1 MLSDSGKVKDPVCE
15 MWAVPEQNAVN
26 CLGMRFAFCSQQC
39 KERFLAN
46 PHLYS
51 GLPGEPAP
59 KQTGQQVVKR
69 RRLRLEA
76 PWSGPGAQRFVER
89 LHDMTGVFA
98 VEIKAEELTITYDLL
113 QATAEQIETALQ
125 QAGGHP
131 GRGWAERLRRALVH
145 YLEESEVDALEVRSG
160 CHRHGEDHHHHD

>member
-15 MWAVPEQNAVN
+15 MWVAPEPNAVN

-76 PWSGPGAQRFVER
+76 PLSGPGAQRLVER
-89 LHDMTGVFA
+89 LHDMMGVFA
-98 VEIKAEELTITYDLL
+98 VEIKAEELTITTICSR
-113 QATAEQIETALQ
+113 QR
-125 QAGGHP
+125 P
-131 GRGWAERLRRALVH
+131 SRSRRRCSRRAGTRGVAGPR
-145 YLEESEVDALEVRSG
+145 DCGAR
-160 CHRHGEDHHHHD
+160 